1 MNKRVIF
8 FTVLAVGILLMGWW
22 FLRGTARHTTPNVAP
37 APSASSVTTQ
47 PVVLNATTIPVSAVV
62 TSKLTLDKTHFGLQ
76 SVRLFKATNYPP
88 RTADEKALW
97 DWWDAMD
104 KLDPDFQWKMPIEFY
119 GKVVDQFDQP
129 VAGAEVELNWT
140 TVVGPIPD
148 PKRIIFTD
156 ANGRFEVT
164 GIQGKSLWIA
174 VDINVWHI
182 VLHVG
187 G

>member
-1 MNKRVIF
+1 
-8 FTVLAVGILLMGWW
+8 
-22 FLRGTARHTTPNVAP
+22 
-37 APSASSVTTQ
+37 
-47 PVVLNATTIPVSAVV
+47 
-62 TSKLTLDKTHFGLQ
+62 
-76 SVRLFKATNYPP
+76 
-88 RTADEKALW
+88 
-97 DWWDAMD
+97 MD